1 MTTYELESL
10 HAGGLAAV
18 AFGIAA
24 PPAATKPGPGRAA
37 DLKVFAPKQ
46 VGHACWFSA
55 GPLAGNPLHTT
66 ADWLLELTQG
76 FHFRDVE
83 DAFIDLMS
91 LVDQADA
98 AFGGHPFVRVLR
110 ADDHERA
117 IGLRGQMTRLTA
129 TLVGGKPLEQT
140 SIEWWRANL
149 SMAPNPVAPDT
160 PYRDAATRWRVNG
173 FPGALQFED
182 LMPKTPANPN
192 GRGLPSG
199 LSIFDLDSAF
209 IASDRMG
216 LPLPVLLALMETE
229 GVNLFAPVNR
239 LVRQPTPVD
248 DDTKTVSWEAQSRDT
263 TNMLRPPI
271 ADVEAGVAA
280 ARLAAWRQT
289 VGRAFWLS
297 FPYGLDRFTLVD
309 DAAVN
314 ARSDQFVAAKI
325 LVKDADERSSRTSER
340 ASSRV
345 FIFARHRSARH
356 RPNLEGFASG
366 ALGHS
371 FTYGRVSLSAGGR
384 GA

>member
-1 MTTYELESL
+1 MC
-10 HAGGLAAV
+10 
-18 AFGIAA
+18 FG
-24 PPAATKPGPGRAA
+24 
-37 DLKVFAPKQ
+37 
-46 VGHACWFSA
+46 
-55 GPLAGNPLHTT
+55 
-66 ADWLLELTQG
+66 
-76 FHFRDVE
+76 
-83 DAFIDLMS
+83 
-91 LVDQADA
+91 
-98 AFGGHPFVRVLR
+98 

-229 GVNLFAPVNR
+229 GVDLFAPVNR

-325 LVKDADERSSRTSER
+325 LVKDADEKIEPYIRTRVFSRFHLLPGIAPLGTVRIWKVSRRVHWAILSLMAGFLRRWRSRRMMGRVRSPHCLQRVCLSARALRTSCRWRTRSRTDSAWKDYLTYYGMLYFSYNSTPAGLVAFANAAKAAMGASPLSLRDFIVFRHQR
-340 ASSRV
+340 A
-345 FIFARHRSARH
+345 
-356 RPNLEGFASG
+356 
-366 ALGHS
+366 
-371 FTYGRVSLSAGGR
+371 TK
-384 GA
+384 